1 MVPRASHCRSSQ
13 PPCQLFSASPGPLP
27 DPADVLARFE
37 QDMAYL
43 AATELH
49 PSLRGEGS
57 THLVHLVPA
66 GALREAAAA
75 CMRGH
80 QHFAGKVAELEGLFG
95 GLRADVEALFM
106 QVHVWV
112 H

>member
-1 MVPRASHCRSSQ
+1 M
-13 PPCQLFSASPGPLP
+13 
-27 DPADVLARFE
+27 LARFE
-37 QDMAYL
+37 QDLGFL

-49 PSLRGEGS
+49 PSLRSEGS

-95 GLRADVEALFM
+95 GLKADVEALFM
-106 QVHVWV
+106 QVWAKGGWATGWV
-112 H
+112 HGWVAGAGEAVLARLWVAF

>member
-1 MVPRASHCRSSQ
+1 
-13 PPCQLFSASPGPLP
+13 
-27 DPADVLARFE
+27 VLARFE

-49 PSLRGEGS
+49 HSLRSEGS

-66 GALREAAAA
+66 GALRDAAAA
-75 CMRGH
+75 CARGH